1 MQNQVGSQTM
11 PPLTEKDLAY
21 LKDQCVWELLAS
33 KKAYQYAHQTLEP
46 ECREV
51 MFQVARAH
59 QQNLERLSQHLAQ
72 HVNLALQHSVVGNQ
86 PTATVAQI

>member
-1 MQNQVGSQTM
+1 MQTNAGSQTL

-21 LKDQCVWELLAS
+21 LKDQCAWELLAA

-46 ECREV
+46 ECRDL
-51 MFQVARAH
+51 MFQVSRTH
-59 QQNLERLSQHLAQ
+59 QKNVERLAQHLGQ